1 MRLLSW
7 NCRGA
12 GRPLTVRAIK
22 AFTRKE
28 GPDVLFMVETK
39 IKASKVDCLRL
50 VMGFNSSFCVDSIG
64 SAGGLT
70 FFWSLRVDIEV
81 VYSNNNCIAALV
93 YSNPLESLW
102 LLIGVYGPPY
112 LAMRRKFWR
121 LMEDI
126 IEGFSEQWLMIGDL
140 NSISSPSDKRGG
152 SSSSWGSSKFFK
164 TFVNNVG
171 AIDLGFN
178 GPWFTWSNRRI
189 GLANIRERL
198 DRGLCNVDWQS
209 MFPKANVRHPTTPN
223 SDHNPIL
230 LDTHLET
237 HGGSRPFRF
246 VTMWVKNGSS
256 VDVVQGAWDI
266 PVEGLQD
273 FKFVKKCHRTKKD
286 LISWNRSIF
295 GFAKSRI
302 RAIEDKLKLVQ
313 ELEPTQEKLA
323 IEATLSLELND
334 WLEREEIKWKQK
346 SRELWLKEG
355 DKNSK
360 FFHLSTMIRHRRNFI
375 AKIKLPNNQWIQ
387 ARADI
392 ENYFSSQF
400 RELFQSSQLTITSEL
415 DELFSPCISEAENND
430 LSRVSDFQ
438 EVGYVIWSMHPLK
451 ASGLVG
457 LPSLFFKHYWPIV
470 GDQIVAA
477 VQSFFRFGSLLPQMN
492 HTFITLIPKRI
503 RACNFNQF
511 RPISLCN
518 FYYKII
524 SKILV
529 NRLRPLFPIIIEPTQ
544 TAFVPGRWITENVV
558 LAQEIMHCFS
568 QSKRKKRK
576 CWFQT

>member
-1 MRLLSW
+1 M
-7 NCRGA
+7 
-12 GRPLTVRAIK
+12 
-22 AFTRKE
+22 
-28 GPDVLFMVETK
+28 
-39 IKASKVDCLRL
+39 
-50 VMGFNSSFCVDSIG
+50 
-64 SAGGLT
+64 
-70 FFWSLRVDIEV
+70 
-81 VYSNNNCIAALV
+81 
-93 YSNPLESLW
+93 
-102 LLIGVYGPPY
+102 
-112 LAMRRKFWR
+112 
-121 LMEDI
+121 
-126 IEGFSEQWLMIGDL
+126 
-140 NSISSPSDKRGG
+140 
-152 SSSSWGSSKFFK
+152 
-164 TFVNNVG
+164 
-171 AIDLGFN
+171 
-178 GPWFTWSNRRI
+178 
-189 GLANIRERL
+189 
-198 DRGLCNVDWQS
+198 
-209 MFPKANVRHPTTPN
+209 
-223 SDHNPIL
+223 
-230 LDTHLET
+230 
-237 HGGSRPFRF
+237 
-246 VTMWVKNGSS
+246 
-256 VDVVQGAWDI
+256 
-266 PVEGLQD
+266 EGLQN
-273 FKFVKKCHRTKKD
+273 FKFVKKCHRTRKD

-302 RAIEDKLKLVQ
+302 RAVEDKLKLVQ
-313 ELEPTQEKLA
+313 ELEPTQENLA

-360 FFHLSTMIRHRRNFI
+360 FFHLSTMIHRRRNFI
-375 AKIKLPNNQWIQ
+375 AEIKLPNNQWIQ

-430 LSRVSDFQ
+430 LSRVPDFQ
-438 EVGYVIWSMHPLK
+438 EVGDVVWSMHPLK
-451 ASGLVG
+451 APGPDG
-457 LPSLFFKHYWPIV
+457 LPGLFFKHYWPIV

-503 RACNFNQF
+503 GACNFNQF

-529 NRLRPLFPIIIEPTQ
+529 NRLRPLLPIIIEPTQ
-544 TAFVPGRWITENVV
+544 TAFVPSRWITENVV
-558 LAQEIMHCFS
+558 LAQEIVHCFS